1 LLELS
6 TDGHA
11 SLNGPGKRG
20 PDEALFAAA
29 AALQVPVHQPFELA
43 VLPFADAGLA
53 VLGGCGPVRGAIGG
67 AVGLEQR
74 PDGPGLRWFVR
85 LRVEPV
91 ATQLRIHD
99 PLLGVQVVQQPLLPA
114 QTLVDWSLA

>member
-1 LLELS
+1 MI
-6 TDGHA
+6 A
-11 SLNGPGKRG
+11 
-20 PDEALFAAA
+20 
-29 AALQVPVHQPFELA
+29 QVAVRWIA
-43 VLPFADAGLA
+43 VLGLA
-53 VLGGCGPVRGAIGG
+53 VLGGCAGPGSGAGG